1 MSRAF
6 AAIPARILPFPPLE
20 EVGLHIEAQ
29 GLGLAGMEF
38 DEAEQIPV
46 ELPLQGAAGAAQLA
60 LGAVLRPRGEWVD
73 LPDSSP

>member
-1 MSRAF
+1 
-6 AAIPARILPFPPLE
+6 
-20 EVGLHIEAQ
+20 
-29 GLGLAGMEF
+29 MEF